1 MQIPKG
7 PASSVG
13 FREGARSV
21 GTAREVFDETSRPR
35 QRQSGRKADRPDPA
49 GLGGAPR
56 RNLGDEDARQIM
68 HNVTGF
74 FGVLVEW
81 ARAER
86 REAANDAGAP
96 TAANNEVRHDR

>member
-1 MQIPKG
+1 MKRLDPANDNQAEKQI
-7 PASSVG
+7 ARTRQVW
-13 FREGARSV
+13 GARL
-21 GTAREVFDETSRPR
+21 
-35 QRQSGRKADRPDPA
+35 GRD
-49 GLGGAPR
+49 
-56 RNLGDEDARQIM
+56 LGDEDARQIM